1 MKNRSESGQSLLEV
15 VVGIAI
21 ATIVLA
27 ALLSAITFSLANA
40 QFARNKALATKYA
53 QESIEWLRDKRA
65 GNWYSLSSKGPPSG
79 PTYCVNTY
87 PANLGAL
94 NAGVCAGT
102 INDDFDIFRRT
113 IKLTGNNVDRVEVE
127 SVVSWDQGSR
137 SSEVKLNTTLTL
149 WQ

>member
-1 MKNRSESGQSLLEV
+1 MKIRYDSGQSLLEV

-40 QFARNKALATKYA
+40 QYARNKALATKYA
-53 QESIEWLRDKRA
+53 QESVEWLREKRA
-65 GNWYSLSSKGPPSG
+65 GSWYSLSSKAPPSG

-87 PANLGAL
+87 PANIGAL
-94 NAGVCAGT
+94 NPGACAGT
-102 INDDFDIFRRT
+102 INDDYDVFRRT

-127 SVVSWDQGSR
+127 SVVSWNQGNR
-137 SSEVKLNTTLTL
+137 VSEVKLNTTLTL